1 MRHLIIG
8 AGPAGVVAAETLRR
22 VDPSSD
28 IIILGDEPEPP
39 YSRMA
44 LPYLLAENVGESGT
58 HLRHGDAHFEKLA
71 IDVRQARV
79 SRVDTANRIVIV
91 SNGAEIAYDRLLIAT
106 GAHPIKPPIQGMDS
120 EGVENCWTLADARR
134 ILAGAKP
141 GSRVVLM
148 GAGFIGCIVLEALA
162 ARGVELVVVE
172 MADRMLPRMM
182 DETGGAIIARW
193 CESKGITVRT
203 ATRVTE
209 IARGNGRLTL
219 ATEPGDPIEA
229 DLVVCATGVSPNI
242 DFLDGAGI
250 ESDTGILVDHRLRT
264 SADDVYAAG
273 DVAQGPDFS
282 TGRRE
287 VHAIQPTAVE
297 HGRIAALNMAGS
309 RDAIPRQPVDE
320 RAEHP
325 WSRLELVRPVDGDRG
340 RRTRSIAA
348 DEARSRYL
356 RLEFEDDRIVG
367 ALALGL
373 TQHVGVLRG
382 LIQTR
387 VRLGSWMEKLRADPT
402 LVMNAYS
409 GMHPGERAMRVRG
422 HRGRIARGVP
432 AGGLGRRDD
441 GRSAGRDRRWSR

>member
-1 MRHLIIG
+1 MRHVIIG

-28 IIILGDEPEPP
+28 IFMLGDEPEPP

-44 LPYLLAENVGESGT
+44 IPYLLAGNVGESGT
-58 HLRHGDAHFEKLA
+58 HLRHGEAHFEQLA
-71 IDVRQARV
+71 IDLRQDRVR
-79 SRVDTANRIVIV
+79 RVDPANRIAIL
-91 SNGAEIAYDRLLIAT
+91 SNGHEIAYDRLLIAT
-106 GAHPIKPPIQGMDS
+106 GAHAVKPPVEGMDS

-162 ARGVELVVVE
+162 ARGVDLVVVE

-182 DETGGAIIARW
+182 DETGGAMIARW
-193 CESKGITVRT
+193 CESKGVSVRT
-203 ATRVTE
+203 ATRVAG
-209 IARGNGRLTL
+209 IARRNGSLAL
-219 ATEPGDPIEA
+219 ATDSGDPIDA
-229 DLVVCATGVSPNI
+229 DLVVCATGVAPNI
-242 DFLDGAGI
+242 DFLDGAGGAAGVGI
-250 ESDTGILVDHRLRT
+250 ECDAGILVDHRLRT
-264 SADDVYAAG
+264 SVRDVYAAG

-282 TGRRE
+282 TGRQE

-297 HGRIAALNMAGS
+297 HGRIAALNMAGAETPFRGS
-309 RDAIPRQPVDE
+309 LSMNVLNTLGLVSSSFGLWMGVEGGE
-320 RAEHP
+320 R
-325 WSRLELVRPVDGDRG
+325 SV
-340 RRTRSIAA
+340 AA

-356 RLEFEDDRIVG
+356 RLEFEEDRIVG

-387 VRLGSWMEKLRADPT
+387 VRLGSWAEKLRADPT
-402 LVMNAYS
+402 LVMNAYLECTQGS
-409 GMHPGERAMRVRG
+409 VQ
-422 HRGRIARGVP
+422 
-432 AGGLGRRDD
+432 
-441 GRSAGRDRRWSR
+441 

>member
-1 MRHLIIG
+1 MRHVIIG
-8 AGPAGVVAAETLRR
+8 TGPAGVVAAETLRR
-22 VDPSSD
+22 VDPSSE

-58 HLRHGDAHFEKLA
+58 YLRHGDAHFEKLA

-79 SRVDTANRIVIV
+79 SRVDTANRLVIL
-91 SNGAEIAYDRLLIAT
+91 SYGHEIAYDRLLIAT
-106 GAHPIKPPIQGMDS
+106 GAHPIKPPIEGMDS

-162 ARGVELVVVE
+162 ARGVDLVVVE

-182 DETGGAIIARW
+182 DETGGAMIARW
-193 CESKGITVRT
+193 CESKGVAVRT
-203 ATRVTE
+203 GTRVTG
-209 IARGNGRLTL
+209 IARSNGSLTL
-219 ATEPGDPIEA
+219 AAEPGDPIEA

-242 DFLDGAGI
+242 DFLAGTGI
-250 ESDTGILVDHRLRT
+250 ESDAGILVDHRLLT
-264 SADDVYAAG
+264 SARDVYAAG
-273 DVAQGPDFS
+273 DVAQGPNFS
-282 TGRRE
+282 TGGRE

-297 HGRIAALNMAGS
+297 HGRIAALNMAGAETQFRGS
-309 RDAIPRQPVDE
+309 LSMNVLNTLGLVSSSFGLWMGTEGGE
-320 RAEHP
+320 RSVA
-325 WSRLELVRPVDGDRG
+325 
-340 RRTRSIAA
+340 T
-348 DEARSRYL
+348 DEAGSRYL
-356 RLEFEDDRIVG
+356 RLEFEEDRIVG

-387 VRLGSWMEKLRADPT
+387 TRLGSWVEKLRDDPNM
-402 LVMNAYS
+402 VMNAYLECTQ
-409 GMHPGERAMRVRG
+409 GG
-422 HRGRIARGVP
+422 AR
-432 AGGLGRRDD
+432 
-441 GRSAGRDRRWSR
+441 

>member
-1 MRHLIIG
+1 MRHVIIG

-28 IIILGDEPEPP
+28 IFMLGDEPEPP

-44 LPYLLAENVGESGT
+44 IPYLLAGNVAESGT
-58 HLRHGDAHFEKLA
+58 HLRHGEAHFEQLA
-71 IDVRQARV
+71 IDLRQDRVR
-79 SRVDTANRIVIV
+79 RVDPANRIVIL
-91 SNGAEIAYDRLLIAT
+91 SNGHEIAYDRLLIAT
-106 GAHPIKPPIQGMDS
+106 GAHAVKPPVEGMDS

-162 ARGVELVVVE
+162 ARGVDLVVVE

-182 DETGGAIIARW
+182 DETGGAMIARW
-193 CESKGITVRT
+193 CESKGVSVRT
-203 ATRVTE
+203 ATRVAG
-209 IARGNGRLTL
+209 IARRNGSLAL
-219 ATEPGDPIEA
+219 ATDSGDPIDA
-229 DLVVCATGVSPNI
+229 DLVVCATGVAPNI
-242 DFLDGAGI
+242 DFLDGAGGAGGAAGVGI
-250 ESDTGILVDHRLRT
+250 ECDAGILVDHRLRT
-264 SADDVYAAG
+264 SVRDVYAAG

-282 TGRRE
+282 TGRQE

-297 HGRIAALNMAGS
+297 HGRIAALNMAGAETPFRGS
-309 RDAIPRQPVDE
+309 LSMNVLNTLGLVSSSFGLWMGVEGGE
-320 RAEHP
+320 R
-325 WSRLELVRPVDGDRG
+325 SV
-340 RRTRSIAA
+340 AA

-356 RLEFEDDRIVG
+356 RLEFEEDRIVG

-387 VRLGSWMEKLRADPT
+387 VRLGSWAEKLRADPT
-402 LVMNAYS
+402 LVMNAYLECTQGS
-409 GMHPGERAMRVRG
+409 VQ
-422 HRGRIARGVP
+422 
-432 AGGLGRRDD
+432 
-441 GRSAGRDRRWSR
+441 

>member
-1 MRHLIIG
+1 MRHVIIG

-28 IIILGDEPEPP
+28 IFMLGDEPEPP

-44 LPYLLAENVGESGT
+44 IPYLLAGNVGESGT
-58 HLRHGDAHFEKLA
+58 HLRHGETHFEQLA
-71 IDVRQARV
+71 IDLRQDRVR
-79 SRVDTANRIVIV
+79 RVDPANRIAIL
-91 SNGAEIAYDRLLIAT
+91 SNGHEIAYDRLLIAT
-106 GAHPIKPPIQGMDS
+106 GAHAVKPPVEGMDS

-162 ARGVELVVVE
+162 ARGVDLVVVE

-182 DETGGAIIARW
+182 DETGGAMIARW
-193 CESKGITVRT
+193 CESKGVSVRT
-203 ATRVTE
+203 ATRVAG
-209 IARGNGRLTL
+209 IARRNGSLALT
-219 ATEPGDPIEA
+219 TDSGDPIDA
-229 DLVVCATGVSPNI
+229 DLVVCATGVAPNI
-242 DFLDGAGI
+242 DFLDGAGGAAGVGI
-250 ESDTGILVDHRLRT
+250 ECDAGILVDHRLRT
-264 SADDVYAAG
+264 SVRDVYAAG

-282 TGRRE
+282 TGRQE

-297 HGRIAALNMAGS
+297 HGRIAALNMAGAETPFRGS
-309 RDAIPRQPVDE
+309 LSMNVLNTLGLVSSSFGLWMGVEGGE
-320 RAEHP
+320 R
-325 WSRLELVRPVDGDRG
+325 S
-340 RRTRSIAA
+340 TAA

-356 RLEFEDDRIVG
+356 RLEFEEDRIVG

-387 VRLGSWMEKLRADPT
+387 VRLGAWAEKLRADPT
-402 LVMNAYS
+402 LVMNAYLECTQGS
-409 GMHPGERAMRVRG
+409 VQ
-422 HRGRIARGVP
+422 
-432 AGGLGRRDD
+432 
-441 GRSAGRDRRWSR
+441 

>member
-1 MRHLIIG
+1 MRHVIIG

-28 IIILGDEPEPP
+28 IFMLGDEPEPP

-44 LPYLLAENVGESGT
+44 IPYLLAGNVGESGT
-58 HLRHGDAHFEKLA
+58 HLRHGETHFEQLA
-71 IDVRQARV
+71 IDLRQDRVR
-79 SRVDTANRIVIV
+79 RVDPANRIVILN
-91 SNGAEIAYDRLLIAT
+91 NGHEIAYDRLLIAT
-106 GAHPIKPPIQGMDS
+106 GAHAVKPPVEGMDS

-162 ARGVELVVVE
+162 ARGVDLVVVE

-182 DETGGAIIARW
+182 DETGGAMIARW
-193 CESKGITVRT
+193 CESKGVSVRT
-203 ATRVTE
+203 ATRVAG
-209 IARGNGRLTL
+209 IARRNGSLALT
-219 ATEPGDPIEA
+219 TDSGDPIDA
-229 DLVVCATGVSPNI
+229 DLVVCATGVAPNI
-242 DFLDGAGI
+242 DFLDSAGGAAGVGI
-250 ESDTGILVDHRLRT
+250 ECDAGILVDHRLRT
-264 SADDVYAAG
+264 SVRDVYAAG

-282 TGRRE
+282 TGRQE

-297 HGRIAALNMAGS
+297 HGRIAALNMAGVETPFRGS
-309 RDAIPRQPVDE
+309 LSMNVLNTLGLVSSSFGLWMGVEGGE
-320 RAEHP
+320 R
-325 WSRLELVRPVDGDRG
+325 SV
-340 RRTRSIAA
+340 AA

-356 RLEFEDDRIVG
+356 RLEFEEDRIVG

-387 VRLGSWMEKLRADPT
+387 VRLGSWAEKLRADPT
-402 LVMNAYS
+402 LVMNAYLECTQGS
-409 GMHPGERAMRVRG
+409 V
-422 HRGRIARGVP
+422 
-432 AGGLGRRDD
+432 L
-441 GRSAGRDRRWSR
+441 

>member
-1 MRHLIIG
+1 MRHVIIG

-22 VDPSSD
+22 HDPSSE
-28 IIILGDEPEPP
+28 IVLLGDEPEPP

-58 HLRHGDAHFEKLA
+58 HLRHGDSHFEQLA
-71 IDVRQARV
+71 IDVRQARAR
-79 SRVDTANRIVIV
+79 SLDTASRTLTATD
-91 SNGAEIAYDRLLIAT
+91 GAEIGYDRLLIAT
-106 GAHPIKPPIQGMDS
+106 GAHPIKPPIDGMDL

-134 ILAGAKP
+134 ILARAKP

-162 ARGVELVVVE
+162 ARGVDLVVVE

-182 DETGGAIIARW
+182 DETGGAMIARW
-193 CESKGITVRT
+193 CESRGVTVRT
-203 ATRVTE
+203 GTRVTE
-209 IARGNGRLTL
+209 IARRNGSLTL
-219 ATEPGDPIEA
+219 AAEPGDPIEA
-229 DLVVCATGVSPNI
+229 DVVVCATGVAPNL

-250 ESDTGILVDHRLRT
+250 DCDAGILVDHRLHT
-264 SADDVYAAG
+264 SADGVYAAG

-297 HGRIAALNMAGS
+297 HGRIAALNMAGIDTPFRGS
-309 RDAIPRQPVDE
+309 LSMNVLNTLGLVSSSFGLWMGAEGGE
-320 RAEHP
+320 R
-325 WSRLELVRPVDGDRG
+325 SV
-340 RRTRSIAA
+340 AA

-356 RLEFEDDRIVG
+356 RLEFEEDRIVG

-387 VRLGSWMEKLRADPT
+387 VRLGSWMPKLRDDPNM
-402 LVMNAYS
+402 VMNAYLECTQGS
-409 GMHPGERAMRVRG
+409 TQ
-422 HRGRIARGVP
+422 
-432 AGGLGRRDD
+432 
-441 GRSAGRDRRWSR
+441 

>member
-22 VDPSSD
+22 VDPSSE
-28 IIILGDEPEPP
+28 IVILGDEPEPP

-71 IDVRQARV
+71 IDVRRNRV
-79 SRVDTANRIVIV
+79 KSVDTGNRLVIA

-219 ATEPGDPIEA
+219 ATEPGGPIEA

-242 DFLDGAGI
+242 VFLDGAGI

-297 HGRIAALNMAGS
+297 HGRIAALNMAG
-309 RDAIPRQPVDE
+309 
-320 RAEHP
+320 AETQFRG
-325 WSRLELVRPVDGDRG
+325 SLSMNVLNTLGLVSSSFGLWMG
-340 RRTRSIAA
+340 TEGGERSIAA

-402 LVMNAYS
+402 LVMNAYLECTQGS
-409 GMHPGERAMRVRG
+409 VQ
-422 HRGRIARGVP
+422 
-432 AGGLGRRDD
+432 
-441 GRSAGRDRRWSR
+441 

>member
-1 MRHLIIG
+1 MRHVIIG

-28 IIILGDEPEPP
+28 IFMLGDEPEPP

-44 LPYLLAENVGESGT
+44 IPYLLAGNVAESGT
-58 HLRHGDAHFEKLA
+58 HLRHGEAHFEQLA
-71 IDVRQARV
+71 IDLRQDRVR
-79 SRVDTANRIVIV
+79 RVDPANRIAIL
-91 SNGAEIAYDRLLIAT
+91 SNGHEIAYDRLLIAT
-106 GAHPIKPPIQGMDS
+106 GAHAVKPPVEGMDS

-162 ARGVELVVVE
+162 ARGVDLVVVE

-182 DETGGAIIARW
+182 DETGGAMIARW
-193 CESKGITVRT
+193 CESKGVSVRT

-209 IARGNGRLTL
+209 IARRNGSLAL
-219 ATEPGDPIEA
+219 ATDSGDPIDA
-229 DLVVCATGVSPNI
+229 DLVVCATGVAPNI
-242 DFLDGAGI
+242 DFLDGAGGAAGVGI
-250 ESDTGILVDHRLRT
+250 ECDAGILVDHRLRT
-264 SADDVYAAG
+264 SVRDVYAAG

-282 TGRRE
+282 TGRQE

-297 HGRIAALNMAGS
+297 HGRIAALNMAGAETPFRGS
-309 RDAIPRQPVDE
+309 LSMNVLNTLGLVSSSFGLWMGVEGGE
-320 RAEHP
+320 R
-325 WSRLELVRPVDGDRG
+325 S
-340 RRTRSIAA
+340 TAA

-356 RLEFEDDRIVG
+356 RLEFEEDRIVG

-387 VRLGSWMEKLRADPT
+387 VRLGAWAEKLHADPT
-402 LVMNAYS
+402 LVMNAYLECTQGS
-409 GMHPGERAMRVRG
+409 VQ
-422 HRGRIARGVP
+422 
-432 AGGLGRRDD
+432 
-441 GRSAGRDRRWSR
+441 

>member
-1 MRHLIIG
+1 MRHVIIG

-22 VDPSSD
+22 HDPSSD
-28 IIILGDEPEPP
+28 IVILGDEPEPP

-44 LPYLLAENVGESGT
+44 LPYMLAGNVGEPGT
-58 HLRHGDAHFEKLA
+58 CLRHGDAHYEKLA
-71 IDVRQARV
+71 IDVRQVRV
-79 SRVDTANRIVIV
+79 RGVDTVKRTVTA
-91 SNGAEIAYDRLLIAT
+91 SDGAEIAWDRLLIAT
-106 GAHPIKPPIQGMDS
+106 GAHPIKPPIDGMDS

-162 ARGVELVVVE
+162 ARGVDLVVVE

-182 DETGGAIIARW
+182 DETGGAMIARW
-193 CESKGITVRT
+193 CESKGVAVRT
-203 ATRVTE
+203 GTRVTE
-209 IARGNGRLTL
+209 IARRNGSLTL
-219 ATEPGDPIEA
+219 AAEPGDPIEA

-242 DFLDGAGI
+242 GLLDGTGI
-250 ESDTGILVDHRLRT
+250 ECDAGILVDHRLRT
-264 SADDVYAAG
+264 SAHDVYAAG

-297 HGRIAALNMAGS
+297 HGRIAALNMAGAQTHFQGS
-309 RDAIPRQPVDE
+309 LSMNV
-320 RAEHP
+320 
-325 WSRLELVRPVDGDRG
+325 LNTLGLVSSSFGMWMGVDGG
-340 RRTRSIAA
+340 ERSVAA
-348 DEARSRYL
+348 DEDRSRYL
-356 RLEFEDDRIVG
+356 RLEFEEDRIVG

-387 VRLGSWMEKLRADPT
+387 VRIGSWMQKLREDPN
-402 LVMNAYS
+402 LVMNAYLECTQGS
-409 GMHPGERAMRVRG
+409 VR
-422 HRGRIARGVP
+422 
-432 AGGLGRRDD
+432 
-441 GRSAGRDRRWSR
+441 

>member
-1 MRHLIIG
+1 MRHVIIG

-71 IDVRQARV
+71 IDVRQERV
-79 SRVDTANRIVIV
+79 TRLDISNRLTVLG
-91 SNGAEIAYDRLLIAT
+91 NGHEIAYDRLLIAT
-106 GAHPIKPPIQGMDS
+106 GAHPVKPPIEGIDS
-120 EGVENCWTLADARR
+120 EGVENCWTLADARC

-162 ARGVELVVVE
+162 ARGVDLVVVE

-182 DETGGAIIARW
+182 DEAGGAMIARW
-193 CESKGITVRT
+193 CESKGVAVRT
-203 ATRVTE
+203 GTRVTE
-209 IARGNGRLTL
+209 VARSNGNLTL
-219 ATEPGDPIEA
+219 ATDRGDPIEA
-229 DLVVCATGVSPNI
+229 DLVVCATGVAPNM
-242 DFLDGAGI
+242 DFLAGAGI
-250 ESDTGILVDHRLRT
+250 ESDAGILVDHRLRT
-264 SADDVYAAG
+264 SADGVYAAG

-282 TGRRE
+282 TGQQE

-297 HGRIAALNMAGS
+297 HGRIAALNMAG
-309 RDAIPRQPVDE
+309 VDTPFRGSLSMNVLNTLGLVSSSFGLWMGAEGGE
-320 RAEHP
+320 R
-325 WSRLELVRPVDGDRG
+325 SV
-340 RRTRSIAA
+340 AA

-356 RLEFEDDRIVG
+356 RLEFEEDRIVG

-387 VRLGSWMEKLRADPT
+387 VRLGSWMSKLRSDPN
-402 LVMNAYS
+402 LVMNAYLECTQGS
-409 GMHPGERAMRVRG
+409 VQ
-422 HRGRIARGVP
+422 
-432 AGGLGRRDD
+432 
-441 GRSAGRDRRWSR
+441 

>member
-1 MRHLIIG
+1 MRHVIIG

-22 VDPSSD
+22 VDPSSE
-28 IIILGDEPEPP
+28 IVILGDEPEPP

-79 SRVDTANRIVIV
+79 SRVDTANRTVIV
-91 SNGAEIAYDRLLIAT
+91 STGAEIAYDRLLIAT

-203 ATRVTE
+203 ATRITE

-250 ESDTGILVDHRLRT
+250 ESATGILVDHRLRT
-264 SADDVYAAG
+264 TARDVYAAG

-297 HGRIAALNMAGS
+297 HGRIAALNMAG
-309 RDAIPRQPVDE
+309 
-320 RAEHP
+320 AETQFRG
-325 WSRLELVRPVDGDRG
+325 SLSMNVLNTLGLVSSSFGLWMG
-340 RRTRSIAA
+340 TEGGERSIAA

-387 VRLGSWMEKLRADPT
+387 VRLGSWMEKLRTDPT
-402 LVMNAYS
+402 LVMNAYLECTQGS
-409 GMHPGERAMRVRG
+409 VQ
-422 HRGRIARGVP
+422 
-432 AGGLGRRDD
+432 
-441 GRSAGRDRRWSR
+441 

>member
-1 MRHLIIG
+1 MRHVIIG

-22 VDPSSD
+22 ADPSSD

-71 IDVRQARV
+71 IDVRQERV
-79 SRVDTANRIVIV
+79 TRLDISNRLTVLG
-91 SNGAEIAYDRLLIAT
+91 NGHEIAYDRLLIAT
-106 GAHPIKPPIQGMDS
+106 GAHPVKPPIEGIDS

-162 ARGVELVVVE
+162 ARGVDLVVVE

-182 DETGGAIIARW
+182 DEAGGAMIARW
-193 CESKGITVRT
+193 CESKGVAVRT
-203 ATRVTE
+203 GTRVTE
-209 IARGNGRLTL
+209 TARSSGHLTL
-219 ATEPGDPIEA
+219 ATDRGDPIEA
-229 DLVVCATGVSPNI
+229 DLVVCATGVAPNM
-242 DFLDGAGI
+242 DFLAGAGI

-264 SADDVYAAG
+264 SADGVYAAG

-282 TGRRE
+282 TGQQE

-297 HGRIAALNMAGS
+297 HGRIAALNMAG
-309 RDAIPRQPVDE
+309 VDTPFRGSLSMNVLNTLGLVSSSFGLWMGAEGGE
-320 RAEHP
+320 R
-325 WSRLELVRPVDGDRG
+325 SV
-340 RRTRSIAA
+340 AA

-356 RLEFEDDRIVG
+356 RLEFEEDRIVG

-387 VRLGSWMEKLRADPT
+387 VRLGSWMSKLRDDPN
-402 LVMNAYS
+402 LVMNAYLECTQGS
-409 GMHPGERAMRVRG
+409 VQ
-422 HRGRIARGVP
+422 
-432 AGGLGRRDD
+432 
-441 GRSAGRDRRWSR
+441 

>member
-1 MRHLIIG
+1 MRHVIIG

-22 VDPSSD
+22 HDPSSE
-28 IIILGDEPEPP
+28 IVILGDEPESP

-58 HLRHGDAHFEKLA
+58 YLRHGDAHFDELA
-71 IDVRQARV
+71 IDVRQAQV
-79 SRVDTANRIVIV
+79 NRVDTANRIVIL
-91 SNGAEIAYDRLLIAT
+91 NYGAEIAYDRLLIAT
-106 GAHPIKPPIQGMDS
+106 GAHPIKPPIDGMDS

-134 ILAGAKP
+134 ILARAKP

-182 DETGGAIIARW
+182 DETGGAMIARW
-193 CESKGITVRT
+193 CASKGVTVRT
-203 ATRVTE
+203 GTRVTE
-209 IARGNGRLTL
+209 IARSNGSLTL
-219 ATEPGDPIEA
+219 AAEPGDPIEA

-242 DFLDGAGI
+242 DFLDGTGI
-250 ESDTGILVDHRLRT
+250 ECDTGILVDHRLRT
-264 SADDVYAAG
+264 STQEVYAAG

-282 TGRRE
+282 TGQQE

-297 HGRIAALNMAGS
+297 HGRIAALNMAGTETHFRGS
-309 RDAIPRQPVDE
+309 LSMNVLNTLGLVSSSFGLWMGTEGGE
-320 RAEHP
+320 R
-325 WSRLELVRPVDGDRG
+325 SV
-340 RRTRSIAA
+340 AA
-348 DEARSRYL
+348 DKAHSRYL
-356 RLEFEDDRIVG
+356 RLEFEEDRIVG

-387 VRLGSWMEKLRADPT
+387 VRLGSWMAKLRDDPN
-402 LVMNAYS
+402 LVMNAYLECTQGS
-409 GMHPGERAMRVRG
+409 VR
-422 HRGRIARGVP
+422 
-432 AGGLGRRDD
+432 
-441 GRSAGRDRRWSR
+441 